1 MLYVINCEDKP
12 DSLEVRLANREA
24 HLGYL
29 KNFQDHLIMA
39 GPFLDAKEQ
48 PIGSMLIM
56 DFANER
62 IATDFSA
69 GDPYYLAG
77 LFQSVTIRPWRKTL
91 PA

>member
-12 DSLEVRLANREA
+12 DSLEVRLENREA
-24 HLGYL
+24 HLDYL
-29 KNFQDHLIMA
+29 KNFQDCLIMA

-56 DFANER
+56 EFANEK

-69 GDPYYLAG
+69 GDPYNLAG
-77 LFQSVTIRPWRKTL
+77 LFQSVTIRPWRQTL

>member
-1 MLYVINCEDKP
+1 
-12 DSLEVRLANREA
+12 
-24 HLGYL
+24 
-29 KNFQDHLIMA
+29 
-39 GPFLDAKEQ
+39 
-48 PIGSMLIM
+48 MLIM
-56 DFANER
+56 DFASER